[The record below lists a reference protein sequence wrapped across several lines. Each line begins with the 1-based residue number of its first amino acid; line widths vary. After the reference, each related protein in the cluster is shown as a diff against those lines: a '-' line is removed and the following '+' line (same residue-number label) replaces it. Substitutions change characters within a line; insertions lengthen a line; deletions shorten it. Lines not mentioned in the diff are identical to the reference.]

1 MRTKL
6 VIVGLA
12 VALTAAACNTRPQPE
27 AFIETTTTSTTLAGI
42 DIETTTTV
50 TLPPPE
56 IQVIGT
62 VTGITDG
69 DTIEVLLDGS
79 SVDVR
84 LLGINS
90 PEISECWGEESM
102 VELGN
107 LIVDK
112 NVLLVEGATDVDPFG
127 RLLRYVYLETDERV
141 TFINA
146 ALIESGHAIG
156 LHDGSEFEI
165 SFKEIEARA
174 FQSGRGMWATF
185 ACGDREGVTADRPV
199 IRVSELVYDPAGPDA
214 ESLDGEYITIVN
226 EGYDSVS
233 IGGWTLRDESSS
245 NRFVINGNTTLDPGE
260 GVTIVT
266 GCDGGPQGAVHW
278 CNDRAVWSNDGDT
291 AIVLDTLGNAV
302 VWYTYHA
309 DPN

>member
-12 VALTAAACNTRPQPE
+12 VALAATACNTRPQPE

-62 VTGITDG
+62 VIGITDG

-79 SVDVR
+79 AVDVR

-90 PEISECWGEESM
+90 PELSECWGEESM
-102 VELGN
+102 VELTN
-107 LIVDK
+107 LIADK
-112 NVLLVEGATDVDPFG
+112 NVQLVEGATDIDPFG
-127 RLLRYVYLETDERV
+127 RLLRYIYLEAGSGV

-146 ALIESGHAIG
+146 ALIETGHAIG
-156 LHDGSEFEI
+156 LHDGSEFDV

-185 ACGDREGVTADRPV
+185 ACGDREGVKVDRPV
-199 IRVSELVYDPAGPDA
+199 IRVSELVHDPAGPDT

-226 EGYDSVS
+226 EGYDTVS
-233 IGGWTLRDESSS
+233 IGGWILRDESTS
-245 NRFVINGNTTLDPGE
+245 NRFVINGNTTLKPGE

-266 GCDGGPQGAVHW
+266 GCAGGPPGAVHW
-278 CNDRAVWSNDGDT
+278 CSDQAVWSNDGDT

-302 VWYTYHA
+302 VWYTYHS
-309 DPN
+309 NRS